1 MFRNYYEEHQSAIIF
16 YNEPACITAMKHP
29 VMLSV
34 NYQSDSHECT
44 NKYSCI
50 RGKKH
55 IIPALLLC
63 KQYFV
68 SFICEKRDSRRQ
80 ILTFPVCRF
89 TLNLTRVAHSSTFS
103 SLLSIKKAA

>member
-1 MFRNYYEEHQSAIIF
+1 MFRNYYGEHQSAFIF
-16 YNEPACITAMKHP
+16 YDETNSITAMKHS
-29 VMLSV
+29 VMLSS

-55 IIPALLLC
+55 IILALLLC

-68 SFICEKRDSRRQ
+68 SFIREKRDGRGQ

-89 TLNLTRVAHSSTFS
+89 TLNLTLVAHSSTFS
-103 SLLSIKKAA
+103 SLLSIKKTS